1 MTQRLNSKNNQW
13 LRLYASPAGVA
24 GSDPGQGTK
33 ILHAVQCGQKRK
45 VSFSGDILQSCLMI
59 TKHSKGLAGPQR
71 QK

>member
-33 ILHAVQCGQKRK
+33 ILHAVQCGQKR
-45 VSFSGDILQSCLMI
+45 SLI
-59 TKHSKGLAGPQR
+59 QR
-71 QK
+71 